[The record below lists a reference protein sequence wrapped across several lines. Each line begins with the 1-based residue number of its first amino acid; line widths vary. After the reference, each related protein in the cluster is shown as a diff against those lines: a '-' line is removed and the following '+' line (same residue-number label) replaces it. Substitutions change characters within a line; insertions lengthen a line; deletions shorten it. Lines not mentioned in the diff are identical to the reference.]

1 MSNPIDI
8 VERLHSLKVLLG
20 IDSPEVRGWAPVVQR
35 EAQKVVNDAIAALAA
50 QAPQPVAWLVS
61 GGRLFVDGAFTSK
74 TEAEIA
80 IDRRCDDSVLVP
92 LYAAPGASPQPAG
105 MTMDD
110 SQIHRLMTQ
119 SGCGGTLTPAVRRFA
134 QACAALGTE
143 AERKRCAEIAAP
155 ERIPYSDDEWRVRCD
170 VRDAILDA

>member
-1 MSNPIDI
+1 
-8 VERLHSLKVLLG
+8 
-20 IDSPEVRGWAPVVQR
+20 
-35 EAQKVVNDAIAALAA
+35 
-50 QAPQPVAWLVS
+50 
-61 GGRLFVDGAFTSK
+61 
-74 TEAEIA
+74 
-80 IDRRCDDSVLVP
+80 
-92 LYAAPGASPQPAG
+92 

-155 ERIPYSDDEWRVRCD
+155 ERIPYSDDEWRVRCE